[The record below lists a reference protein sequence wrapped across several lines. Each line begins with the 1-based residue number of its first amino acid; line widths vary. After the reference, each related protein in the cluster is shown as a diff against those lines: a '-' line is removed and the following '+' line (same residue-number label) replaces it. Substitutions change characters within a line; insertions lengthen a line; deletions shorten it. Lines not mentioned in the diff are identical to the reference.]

1 MTKNKPGPT
10 GDFPQGKL
18 NEDDEGGLQ
27 IGVTTESG
35 KVVIEFGT
43 PIRWIAM
50 APEQAIELGKL
61 LTQRA
66 EAINDRR

>member
-35 KVVIEFGT
+35 KVVIEFGI
-43 PIRWIAM
+43 PVRWVAM
-50 APEQAIELGKL
+50 APDQAIELAKII
-61 LTQRA
+61 TQRA